1 MLQFR
6 RNHGTEA
13 VESTGAR
20 HRVRTVVKAALAAT
34 TGWLLVNV
42 VRKVRQTSDASA
54 TSTEPDGAGAAG
66 ASKAGADDEPAA
78 RHTSGAEP
86 AGATATKANTS
97 SA

>member
-1 MLQFR
+1 MLHLR

-13 VESTGAR
+13 VESTGTR

-42 VRKVRQTSDASA
+42 VRKVRRTSDASA
-54 TSTEPDGAGAAG
+54 TSNEPDGAGA
-66 ASKAGADDEPAA
+66 AGADDEPAA

-86 AGATATKANTS
+86 PGASATKANTS